1 MPREPGQLLDPPV
14 DRAAYSARSAWIM
27 ARCSELGYVPFE
39 NGPAQIQHLRHSL
52 NDLRLELLAPFQV
65 EATTGYVA
73 NSQRYAVLASRG
85 TTKDMRNILT
95 DINVRFYR
103 DPQTNA
109 KIAAGFGQAFALV
122 KSDIS
127 AAISQIDRGL
137 PLYIT
142 GHSLGGALAVIASAR
157 IEPSDRVAACYTFGC
172 PRVGTAEFADELWK
186 VPVYRLVHSADIV
199 PRVPPPFGYRHAGDM
214 RYIKRNGKMMQGPN
228 SVGLFF
234 SFAYTFATGWKN
246 VFLDHRIAN
255 YTSNLQAW
263 ALKRLD
269 LEQDSTSPQAP
280 AQSKTLAAS
289 PGATR

>member
-39 NGPAQIQHLRHSL
+39 NGPAQMQQLRDSL
-52 NDLRLELLAPFQV
+52 KDLRLELLAPFQV

-73 NSQRYAVLASRG
+73 KSQRYAVLAFRG

-142 GHSLGGALAVIASAR
+142 GHSLGGALAVISSAP

-172 PRVGTAEFADELWK
+172 PRVGTAQFSAELLK
-186 VPVYRLVHSADIV
+186 VPVYRLVPSADIV
-199 PRVPPPFGYRHAGDM
+199 PPVPPPFCHRPS
-214 RYIKRNGKMMQGPN
+214 RYLLYIQRNHKIMHVP
-228 SVGLFF
+228 
-234 SFAYTFATGWKN
+234 
-246 VFLDHRIAN
+246 
-255 YTSNLQAW
+255 
-263 ALKRLD
+263 
-269 LEQDSTSPQAP
+269 
-280 AQSKTLAAS
+280 
-289 PGATR
+289 